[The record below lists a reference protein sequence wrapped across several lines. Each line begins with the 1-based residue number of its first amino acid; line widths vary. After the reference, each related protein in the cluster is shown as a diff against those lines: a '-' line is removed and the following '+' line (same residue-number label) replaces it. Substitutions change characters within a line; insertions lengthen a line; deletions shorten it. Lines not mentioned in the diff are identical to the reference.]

1 MEHHTVATPPSV
13 IELVIEGILEFEV
26 TYEVRSRPSAQ
37 SASARPATQV
47 HLDQTTP
54 APKVRPVATV
64 RPTIVNREPETSVE
78 ENEKKENEAVS
89 STIPEE
95 LKETV
100 SCNTT
105 LESKE
110 VSDIQQ
116 SDNSS
121 DWDKVD
127 EKVTVDENC
136 NNILNTSCV
145 KQPSVSIQQEENLLI
160 NQTRPQKEQ
169 ILLKQEKP
177 HSQSAVTEQ
186 ESKHQQDCCGCH
198 RTSVVIK
205 QEPKKSKQEP
215 KHQENPCW
223 AHRDCVRALNSAN
236 KNSAVVNLHR
246 STRKM
251 EGEYQEGC
259 HNGMGCEGDQGYQI
273 DREPQHKDV
282 PITECLDE
290 FLDKM
295 HLTHL
300 VDYLRVLGC
309 TCVRD
314 LRLLEKP
321 ELDAI
326 QLISRRRLQQELD
339 SLNLH
344 HEDNTYSDSCI
355 SHSVKFSP
363 LESSPPSSHLS
374 SSSSLPLSLPSSN
387 LTVPPL
393 PPSSAPP
400 SDCSLEGWLTW
411 YGLTHIAGFLKAIGV
426 HSVADMTY
434 LREDDLQLLKPVTRQ
449 PKESQWTSYKAS
461 VFGSTRLEAAST
473 T

>member
-344 HEDNTYSDSCI
+344 HE
-355 SHSVKFSP
+355 
-363 LESSPPSSHLS
+363 
-374 SSSSLPLSLPSSN
+374 
-387 LTVPPL
+387 
-393 PPSSAPP
+393 APP

-434 LREDDLQLLKPVTRQ
+434 LREDDLQLLKPVTRRRIIACHR
-449 PKESQWTSYKAS
+449 K
-461 VFGSTRLEAAST
+461 ST
-473 T
+473 